1 MNKYEKYDD
10 NELLRFMSESDDQ
23 AFSEIYRRYWKV
35 LFSIAFNRLKIT
47 QLAEDVVHDVF
58 ASLWK
63 NRQDGQIASLS
74 SYLASATRYLVF
86 ATIRK
91 NARARDYAETEAHI
105 TTGTDVQDAL
115 HNKLL
120 LEFVHREVECLPP
133 KCRLIFKQSRDKGM
147 TTREIATELQV
158 ATKTVENQ
166 INKALHHL
174 RFSMRKMLQV
184 FF

>member
-1 MNKYEKYDD
+1 M
-10 NELLRFMSESDDQ
+10 
-23 AFSEIYRRYWKV
+23 
-35 LFSIAFNRLKIT
+35 FSIAFNRLKIT

-63 NRQDGQIASLS
+63 NRQEATIGALN

-91 NARARDYAETEAHI
+91 NSRAREYAETEAQV
-105 TTGTDVQDAL
+105 TTNADMQDAL

-120 LEFVHREVECLPP
+120 LEFVHREVEFLPQ
-133 KCRLIFKQSRDKGM
+133 KCRLIFKQSRDRGM
-147 TTREIATELQV
+147 TTKEIAEELQI

>member
-1 MNKYEKYDD
+1 
-10 NELLRFMSESDDQ
+10 MSESDDQ

-63 NRQDGQIASLS
+63 NRHDATIGSLN

-86 ATIRK
+86 ASIKK
-91 NARARDYAETEAHI
+91 NSRARDYAEMGREVAEA
-105 TTGTDVQDAL
+105 GDMQDAL

-120 LEFVHREVECLPP
+120 LEFVHREVELLPRQ
-133 KCRLIFKQSRDKGM
+133 CRLIFKQSRDKGM
-147 TTREIATELQV
+147 TTREIATELQI